1 MRKFKILNM
10 LLVVLAIF
18 IFPTIVNAQRFY
30 PEGTDLNVWID
41 DTKWYVFT
49 RDNLYNNPELDEIG
63 ITYDYLYDFMHNNY
77 VYLDGALFYDDSTDN
92 LELLIRKKSI
102 DKIKNLTN
110 YSNDEIME
118 LAEELAEKQDSDVYD
133 IYESD
138 YKYVYL
144 KYTDLGYYLVEYYT
158 IVNGESYTLTVQKQ
172 SPFTSNELYE
182 IETIVD
188 SIDFDVDTSLKEP
201 SGGLNSSSSSIWEEA
216 ITGGIAAAII
226 SGISALVNHKKK
238 KKDDEEIQTD
248 EIKDNSKKIAKTN
261 DSKFKNIMKKIGII
275 ILSFISSEMLLL
287 IILGDLVDGTR
298 ALLLVMIVTIPF
310 YFLYNNLF
318 KKKQ

>member
-1 MRKFKILNM
+1 
-10 LLVVLAIF
+10 
-18 IFPTIVNAQRFY
+18 
-30 PEGTDLNVWID
+30 
-41 DTKWYVFT
+41 
-49 RDNLYNNPELDEIG
+49 
-63 ITYDYLYDFMHNNY
+63 MHNNY
-77 VYLDGALFYDDSTDN
+77 VYLDGALFYDDSNDN

-102 DKIKNLTN
+102 DKIKNLSN

-118 LAEELAEKQDSDVYD
+118 LAEGLAEKQDSDVYD

-158 IVNGESYTLTVQKQ
+158 VVNGESYTLTVQKQ
-172 SPFTSNELYE
+172 SPFNSNELYE

-201 SGGLNSSSSSIWEEA
+201 SSGLNSSSSSIWEDA
-216 ITGGIAAAII
+216 ITGGIAAVII
-226 SGISALVNHKKK
+226 SGISVLINHKKK
-238 KKDDEEIQTD
+238 KEEDEEQITTQ
-248 EIKDNSKKIAKTN
+248 KKSN
-261 DSKFKNIMKKIGII
+261 DSKFKSIMKKIEIV
-275 ILSFISSEMLLL
+275 ILSFISSEVLLL
-287 IILGDLVDGTR
+287 IILGDSIDGTR

-310 YFLYNNLF
+310 YFLYNNIF